1 MKRYVLTIL
10 LASMILPIGALGE
23 EWGEEQMPIEQAEQ
37 QFELRNMQLEME
49 KHESELRFH
58 EEMQELELE
67 LRRVEI
73 ERQRAEFSHRSHGK
87 RCPHAIL
94 LICILVVHILAAV
107 WVYKDIGQRKCG
119 SGLWIWITILA
130 GLLGALV
137 YAVTR
142 IGDNGQT
149 KSRTK

>member
-10 LASMILPIGALGE
+10 LASMILPIGVLGE
-23 EWGEEQMPIEQAEQ
+23 EWGEEQMSIEQAEQ
-37 QFELRNMQLEME
+37 QSELRNMQLEMA
-49 KHESELRFH
+49 KHESELKFH

-73 ERQRAEFSHRSHGK
+73 ERQRAEFAHRGRGKHG
-87 RCPHAIL
+87 PHPIL
-94 LICILVVHILAAV
+94 LICLVVHILVAV

-137 YAVTR
+137 YAVVR